1 MYIEYTDTDYIF
13 VKYVKYV
20 KAFKLYHNSIMI
32 DQFSWR
38 ISINMCKG

>member
-13 VKYVKYV
+13 VKYV

-38 ISINMCKG
+38 ISINMCKD